1 MAPAPAIDHLPSL
14 GFKVWRTPGV
24 VLPHPHVH
32 PDIEILVIERGSMDH
47 YQVGGDTRLEPGSLQ
62 CLWAGLPHGS
72 VAVSPGSRFVVA
84 CLPIEWLI
92 EHPCAAGL
100 VQALLRG
107 RVLTDRSP
115 AHIPMA
121 LSWAR
126 DMVRGEL
133 LVQAVRHEVLACL
146 LRLAAASDLATG
158 TGAGAGRTADA
169 TAQRHALRMANH
181 ILARWQE
188 PLDVAAVARS
198 EGLSRGHALLVFK
211 QVLGVGMWR
220 FIQQVRITQ
229 ALGLLVEDRE
239 TVAGVAFRVGF
250 NSLSAFNDTFRRIMG
265 RSPREFRQQAGS
277 ANRRRQPR

>member
-1 MAPAPAIDHLPSL
+1 MARAPAIDHLPSL

-32 PDIEILVIERGSMDH
+32 PDIEVLVIERGAMDH

-72 VAVSPGSRFVVA
+72 VAVTPGSRFVVA

-92 EHPCAAGL
+92 DHPSAAGL

-107 RVLTDRSP
+107 RVLTDRS
-115 AHIPMA
+115 ADHIPRA
-121 LSWAR
+121 LGWAR
-126 DMVRGEL
+126 DFAGRDPL

-146 LRLAAASDLATG
+146 LRLAARHGLSTPTRRDRTG
-158 TGAGAGRTADA
+158 DSA
-169 TAQRHALRMANH
+169 AQRHALHMANH
-181 ILARWQE
+181 ILTHWQE
-188 PLDVAAVARS
+188 PLDVTAVARS

-211 QVLGVGMWR
+211 QVLGVGMWH

-229 ALGLLVEDRE
+229 ALGLLIEDRE
-239 TVAGVAFRVGF
+239 TVAGVAYRVGF

-265 RSPREFRQQAGS
+265 CAPRDY
-277 ANRRRQPR
+277 RRRAATTRA